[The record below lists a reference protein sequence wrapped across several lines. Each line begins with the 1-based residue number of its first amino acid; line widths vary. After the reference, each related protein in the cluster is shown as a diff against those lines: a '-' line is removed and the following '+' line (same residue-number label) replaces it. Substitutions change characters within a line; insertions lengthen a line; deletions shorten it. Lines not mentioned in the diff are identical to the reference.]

1 MNYARAIQIIL
12 RCLHIV
18 INFWISAGMMDTDYM
33 RGQKGELAMEA
44 LLSPDGIVGRLYHI
58 GRRSAILHGSLARLH
73 HHPSG
78 PVDSVA
84 LPIKIPYTCLVV
96 SSFN

>member
-12 RCLHIV
+12 RCLR
-18 INFWISAGMMDTDYM
+18 NKLLDFWRD
-33 RGQKGELAMEA
+33 GQGLHERPKGELAMEA
-44 LLSPDGIVGRLYHI
+44 PLSHDGIVGRLYHI
-58 GRRSAILHGSLARLH
+58 GRRSAILHGSIARLH

-84 LPIKIPYTCLVV
+84 LPIKFPTPV
-96 SSFN
+96 SW